1 MDAYYNLK
9 KKIDNHGG
17 FKYMNWD
24 DMTYEQK
31 RNCYESW
38 VQELKDEYGDNAT
51 PVPFETFDKEWSG
64 QFYEV
69 I

>member
-1 MDAYYNLK
+1 
-9 KKIDNHGG
+9 
-17 FKYMNWD
+17 MNWD

-31 RNCYESW
+31 KNCYESW

-51 PVPFETFDKEWSG
+51 PVPFEAFDQEWSG